1 MRSKIVLLCFL
12 ALLPV
17 LSSIVVPSAS
27 AQLAEPKFT
36 SLTSMDGLSSNTVT
50 AILKDRYGLM
60 WFATDDGLNRFDG
73 TDVTVYRHDKKDSAS
88 LRSSDIS
95 CLHQDR
101 AGRIWVGTIE
111 GGLHLYDRR
120 KDAFVSI
127 PSPHSITSIASDEKG
142 QIWVGTTAGLMT
154 VNPKTHQISTFLS
167 LPNIPDQISKGMILS
182 IVIDSRKWIWI
193 GTRNGLYK
201 IDPKDKNS
209 EYIDYLQAL
218 PDDAAARTVKSI
230 AEDSEGNIWAGTFGG
245 LFKIN
250 ANGQI
255 LKHYKYDPQN
265 KNSLSTNMVF
275 GIAWEKRDRLWI
287 CTDAGLNILDT
298 KNENI
303 TRYGPDA
310 RTQFSLTNKSVRC
323 VWIDDQGICWLGT
336 YKGGVNKYDQNLAIF
351 GLKRSDVND
360 PFGLSAPF
368 VTSFAQTT
376 SGELFVGT
384 DGGGLNLYNRQTNLF
399 KKFTIDPKNRTAA
412 SGLAILT
419 LELVSESELWIGTFK
434 DGLFQFNPKTG
445 SYTQFLRGKDESS
458 LSNNEIFC
466 LKKDPS
472 GKLWVGTNGGGVH
485 LYDPATKSFRRMYDA
500 SVPIAQRIIPLN
512 GYIRDLLLDKQGKL
526 WVATHGTGIAV
537 FDPVTQKSVL
547 LNKQTSDLPGN
558 IVFSLL
564 EDSKGDIWAGTSGE
578 GLALYDRR
586 TQKFVSYGATEGLA
600 SNIINKVLEDAQ
612 GRIWVSTNHGIS
624 SFDLKTK
631 KFTNYTSY
639 NGIQDRTFVLGSG
652 IRASD
657 NTLFFGG
664 IAGFNY
670 IDTRSL
676 PNSKRIPPIILK
688 DLKIGNRSI
697 TPADSSYIDAAI
709 AVAKTIKLDY
719 KQNFSIGYA
728 ALDYTNPKQMNYR
741 HRLVGMQSEWNETGL
756 TNQASYTNLSP
767 GEYVFEVQASKDGRN
782 WGPQTKSVAVIVK
795 PPFYLTIYAYIFY
808 FLAPFVIVYLMRRRG
823 IQKLQRQFREQQQRA
838 EIERAQELDRMK
850 IKFLTNLSH
859 EFRTPISLILAPVD
873 NLLVKT
879 KSTELHPP
887 VNAIKRN
894 AKRLLN
900 LVDQLLDFKNMQ
912 EQEVKLHLK
921 RQDIILFIK
930 DTCDQFSDLSIRK
943 GIQFKIA
950 SSLDQLVMDFDADKL
965 ERILFNL
972 LSNAFKFTPK
982 GGEVALNVQQRTE
995 SEGRHWLQIN
1005 ISDNGTGIAEDQ
1017 HEKIFDRFYQH
1028 DTDLTVLNQGSGIGL
1043 SIVREFVQLHQ
1054 GKINVESQ
1062 PGAGSTFT
1070 VELPIA
1076 DQQVP
1081 VMEQPQP
1088 ESVTMREEAENG
1100 FPKLEK
1106 TNLKELSNVLIIEDN
1121 DEFRH
1126 YLKESLMQYYHVIEA
1141 SNGKEGWQK
1150 TLSHHPELIV
1160 SDVAMPEMDGIALSQ
1175 KIKSDKRTKH
1185 IPIILLTASTGEQQ
1199 QLEGLNSGANDYLT
1213 KPFNFDILNAKINNL
1228 ILLNRLL
1235 KGVYSR
1241 QIQVSGQAPQIE
1253 SSQERLLKDML
1264 TYIED
1269 NLHTSQLSVENLSK
1283 HVGMSRGT
1291 LYSKVLEMSGQ
1302 TPIEFI
1308 RSIKLEKAALLL
1320 ENSDLSISQIS
1331 YMTGFTAPNYFAK
1344 SFKAKFNMLPTEYK
1358 LRKRRQPD
1366 GNARMADSSRRLSIS

>member
-1 MRSKIVLLCFL
+1 MRSEILLTFRFICLIIACCAATF
-12 ALLPV
+12 A
-17 LSSIVVPSAS
+17 AW
-27 AQLAEPKFT
+27 AQPAEPKFT
-36 SLTSMDGLSSNTVT
+36 SLTSTDGLSSNTVT
-50 AILKDRYGLM
+50 AILKDQYGLM
-60 WFATDDGLNRFDG
+60 WFGTDDGLSRFDG
-73 TDVTVYRHDKKDSAS
+73 TDVIVYRHDKKDSTS
-88 LRSSDIS
+88 LRSNDIS

-101 AGRIWVGTIE
+101 KGRIWVGTIE
-111 GGLHLYDRR
+111 GGLHLYNRR
-120 KDAFVSI
+120 KDSFEII
-127 PSPHSITSIASDEKG
+127 PSPHSVTSITSDATGKL
-142 QIWVGTTAGLMT
+142 WVGTTAGLIN
-154 VNPKTHQISTFLS
+154 VDPESHQISTFAS
-167 LPNIPDQISKGMILS
+167 RPNMPDQISKGMILG
-182 IVIDSRKWIWI
+182 IAIDSKKRVWI
-193 GTRNGLYK
+193 GSRNGLFK
-201 IDPKDKNS
+201 MDPADKS
-209 EYIDYLQAL
+209 EEYINYLQSL
-218 PDDAAARTVKSI
+218 PDEAGARTVKSI
-230 AEDSEGNIWAGTFGG
+230 VEDREGNIWAATFSGV
-245 LFKIN
+245 FKLN

-255 LKHYKYDPQN
+255 VKHFKYDPNN

-275 GIAWEKRDRLWI
+275 AVTWENAYQLWI
-287 CTDAGLNILDT
+287 CTDAGLNMLDT
-298 KNENI
+298 RSGNI

-310 RTQFSLTNKSVRC
+310 RTQFSLSNKSVRSIL
-323 VWIDDQGICWLGT
+323 IDNEGICWLGT
-336 YKGGVNKYDQNLAIF
+336 YKGGVNKYDKNLAIF

-360 PFGLSAPF
+360 PYGLSAPF
-368 VTSFAQTT
+368 VTSFAETG

-399 KKFTIDPKNRTAA
+399 RKFPINPKNKNAA

-419 LELVSESELWIGTFK
+419 LELVADNELWIGTFQ

-445 SYTQFLRGKDESS
+445 AYTQYMRGKDSSS

-466 LKKDPS
+466 LEKDTS
-472 GKLWVGTNGGGVH
+472 GQLWVGTNGGGVH
-485 LYDPATKSFRRMYDA
+485 LFDPATKRFTRFHDVG
-500 SVPIAQRIIPLN
+500 VPVLQRSIPLN
-512 GYIRDLLLDKQGKL
+512 GYIRDLMLDSKGKL
-526 WVATHGTGIAV
+526 WVASHGTGIAV
-537 FDPVTQKSVL
+537 YDPLTKKTL
-547 LNKQTSDLPGN
+547 LLDKQSSELPSN

-564 EDSKGDIWAGTSGE
+564 EDSRGNIWAGTSGE
-578 GLALYDRR
+578 GLALYNPR
-586 TQKFVSYGATEGLA
+586 TRKFSTYGSKEGLA
-600 SNIINKVLEDAQ
+600 SNIVNKVLEDAQ
-612 GRIWVSTNHGIS
+612 GRIWVSTNQGIS
-624 SFDLKTK
+624 YLDLKNK
-631 KFTNYTSY
+631 KFINYTSY

-652 IRASD
+652 IRAAD

-676 PNSKRIPPIILK
+676 PDSKRIPPIILK

-697 TPADSSYIDAAI
+697 TPADSNFIDADI
-709 AVAKTIKLDY
+709 TVAKTISLDY
-719 KQNFSIGYA
+719 KQNFSIGFA
-728 ALDYTNPKQMNYR
+728 ALDYTNPKQMHYR

-756 TNQASYTNLSP
+756 TNFASYTNLSP
-767 GEYVFEVQASKDGRN
+767 GKYVFEVQASGDGIN

-808 FLAPFVIVYLMRRRG
+808 ILAPFAIVYYMRQRG
-823 IQKLQRQFREQQQRA
+823 IQKLQRQFKEQQQRA
-838 EIERAQELDRMK
+838 EVERAQELDRMK

-879 KSTELHPP
+879 RSTELHPP

-912 EQEVKLHLK
+912 EQEVKLDLK
-921 RQDIILFIK
+921 RRDIILFIK

-943 GIQFKIA
+943 GIQFKIDSA
-950 SSLDQLVMDFDADKL
+950 PEQLAMDFDADKL
-965 ERILFNL
+965 ERVLFNL

-982 GGEVALNVQQRTE
+982 GGEVALNVQQQTDV
-995 SEGRHWLQIN
+995 EGKHWLQIN
-1005 ISDNGTGIAEDQ
+1005 ISDNGIGIAEDQ
-1017 HEKIFDRFYQH
+1017 HEKIFDRFFQS

-1054 GKINVESQ
+1054 GKINLVSQ

-1076 DQQVP
+1076 EQLIP
-1081 VMEQPQP
+1081 VTEQPASTP
-1088 ESVTMREEAENG
+1088 KTLNETESG
-1100 FPKLEK
+1100 FAKSEKANLEDP
-1106 TNLKELSNVLIIEDN
+1106 SNVLIIEDN

-1126 YLKESLMQYYHVIEA
+1126 YLKESLMPFYHVIEA

-1213 KPFNFDILNAKINNL
+1213 KPFNFEILNAKINNL

-1241 QIQVSGQAPQIE
+1241 HIQVSGEAPQME
-1253 SSQERLLKDML
+1253 SSQEKLLKDML
-1264 TYIED
+1264 SYIED
-1269 NLHTSQLSVENLSK
+1269 NLHTAQLSVENLSK

-1358 LRKRRQPD
+1358 TKKRRHHEVTMS
-1366 GNARMADSSRRLSIS
+1366 GR

>member
-1 MRSKIVLLCFL
+1 MRLKILLTLRLLYLIVACL
-12 ALLPV
+12 AAT
-17 LSSIVVPSAS
+17 ITAW
-27 AQLAEPKFT
+27 AQPAEPKFT
-36 SLTSMDGLSSNTVT
+36 SLTSTDGLSSNTVT

-60 WFATDDGLNRFDG
+60 WFGTDDGLNRFDG
-73 TDVTVYRHDKKDSAS
+73 TDVMVYRHNKKDSTS
-88 LRSSDIS
+88 LKSSDIS
-95 CLHQDR
+95 CLHQDQK
-101 AGRIWVGTIE
+101 GRIWVGTIE

-120 KDAFVSI
+120 KDAFISI
-127 PSPHSITSIASDEKG
+127 PSPHSVISMTSDASGKL
-142 QIWVGTTAGLMT
+142 WVGTTAGLIQ
-154 VNPKTHQISTFLS
+154 VNPENYQIRTFTS
-167 LPNIPDQISKGMILS
+167 VANMPDQISKGMILS
-182 IVIDSRKWIWI
+182 IAVDRKKRVWV
-193 GTRNGLYK
+193 GTRTGLYK
-201 IDPKDKNS
+201 IDPADKTG
-209 EYIDYLQAL
+209 EYINYLQSL
-218 PDDAAARTVKSI
+218 PEEVGARPVKSI
-230 AEDSEGNIWAGTFGG
+230 VEDQEGNIWAGTFSGV
-245 LFKIN
+245 FKLN
-250 ANGQI
+250 SNGQI
-255 LKHYKYDPQN
+255 IKHFKYEPDN

-275 GIAWEKRDRLWI
+275 AVTWENPQRLWI
-287 CTDAGLNILDT
+287 CTDAGLNMLDT
-298 KNENI
+298 RTGII

-310 RTQFSLTNKSVRC
+310 RTQFSLSNKSVRS
-323 VWIDDQGICWLGT
+323 ILFDNEGICWLGT
-336 YKGGVNKYDQNLAIF
+336 YKGGVNKYDKNLAIF

-360 PFGLSAPF
+360 PYGLSGPF
-368 VTSFAQTT
+368 VTAFAETE

-399 KKFTIDPKNRTAA
+399 RKFPINPKNKNAA

-419 LELVSESELWIGTFK
+419 LELTASNELWIGTFG

-445 SYTQFLRGKDESS
+445 GYTQFLKGKDSTS

-466 LKKDPS
+466 FEKDKS

-485 LYDPATKSFRRMYDA
+485 LYDPSTNTFRRMYDPGIP
-500 SVPIAQRIIPLN
+500 VTQRSIPLN
-512 GYIRDLLLDKQGKL
+512 GYIRDLLLDRKGKL
-526 WVATHGTGIAV
+526 WIASHGTGIAV
-537 FDPVTQKSVL
+537 FDPITQKSML
-547 LNKQTSDLPGN
+547 LDRQTSDLASN

-564 EDSKGDIWAGTSGE
+564 EDSKGNIWAGTSGE
-578 GLALYDRR
+578 GLALYDPRSK
-586 TQKFVSYGATEGLA
+586 KFITYGAKEGLA
-600 SNIINKVLEDAQ
+600 SNIVNKVLEDAQ
-612 GRIWVSTNHGIS
+612 GRIWVSTNQGIS
-624 SFDLKTK
+624 YFDLKNK
-631 KFTNYTSY
+631 KFINYTSY

-697 TPADSSYIDAAI
+697 TPADSNFIDADI
-709 AVAKTIKLDY
+709 AVARTISLDY
-719 KQNFSIGYA
+719 KQNFSIGFA
-728 ALDYTNPKQMNYR
+728 ALDYTNPKQMHYR

-756 TNQASYTNLSP
+756 TNFASYTNLSP
-767 GEYVFEVQASKDGRN
+767 GEYIFEVQASGDGIN

-808 FLAPFVIVYLMRRRG
+808 ILAPFAIVYWMRRRG
-823 IQKLQRQFREQQQRA
+823 IQKLQRQFKEQQQRA
-838 EIERAQELDRMK
+838 EVERALELDRMK

-887 VNAIKRN
+887 VTAIKRN

-912 EQEVKLHLK
+912 EQEVKLDLK
-921 RQDIILFIK
+921 RRDIILFIK
-930 DTCDQFSDLSIRK
+930 DTCEQFSDLSIRK
-943 GIQFKIA
+943 GILFKVE
-950 SSLDQLVMDFDADKL
+950 STLDQLDMDFDAEKL
-965 ERILFNL
+965 ERVLFNL

-982 GGEVALNVQQRTE
+982 GGEVALQVQLQTDP
-995 SEGRHWLQIN
+995 EGKHWLQIN
-1005 ISDNGTGIAEDQ
+1005 IADNGIGIAEDQ
-1017 HEKIFDRFYQH
+1017 HEKIFDRFFQS

-1043 SIVREFVQLHQ
+1043 SIVREFVQLHH
-1054 GKINVESQ
+1054 GKINVASQ

-1076 DQQVP
+1076 DELLP
-1081 VMEQPQP
+1081 KDEQPVETP
-1088 ESVTMREEAENG
+1088 KTRTGDIENG
-1100 FPKLEK
+1100 FNKQEK
-1106 TNLKELSNVLIIEDN
+1106 AGSEDPSNVLIIEDN

-1126 YLKESLMQYYHVIEA
+1126 YLKESLAPFYHVIEA

-1199 QLEGLNSGANDYLT
+1199 QLEGLSSGANDYLT

-1241 QIQVSGQAPQIE
+1241 QIQVAGNAPQME
-1253 SSQERLLKDML
+1253 SSQEKLLKDML
-1264 TYIED
+1264 SYIEE
-1269 NLHTSQLSVENLSK
+1269 NLHTAQLSVENLSK

-1344 SFKAKFNMLPTEYK
+1344 SFKAKFNILPTEYK
-1358 LRKRRQPD
+1358 LAKRRHPE
-1366 GNARMADSSRRLSIS
+1366 GMASER

>member
-1 MRSKIVLLCFL
+1 MLVLISGINH
-12 ALLPV
+12 AV
-17 LSSIVVPSAS
+17 K
-27 AQLAEPKFT
+27 AQRIEPKFT
-36 SLTSMDGLSSNTVT
+36 SITSMDGLSSNTVT

-60 WFATDDGLNRFDG
+60 WIATDDGLNRFDG
-73 TDVTVYRHDKKDSAS
+73 TDVLVYRHNKNDSTS
-88 LRSSDIS
+88 LRSSDITS
-95 CLHQDR
+95 LHQDR
-101 AGRIWVGTIE
+101 KGRIWVGTIE
-111 GGLHLYDRR
+111 GGLHLYNR
-120 KDAFVSI
+120 KKDSFISI
-127 PSPHSITSIASDEKG
+127 PSPHSVISITSDARGKL
-142 QIWVGTTAGLMT
+142 WVGTTAGL
-154 VNPKTHQISTFLS
+154 VNVDPETRQISTFS
-167 LPNIPDQISKGMILS
+167 AIPNMPDQISKGLILS
-182 IVIDSRKWIWI
+182 LAIDSKQRIWI
-193 GTRNGLYK
+193 GSKNGLYK
-201 IDPKDKNS
+201 IDPADKTG
-209 EYIDYLQAL
+209 EYINYLQSI
-218 PDDAAARTVKSI
+218 PDEAGARTVKSMV
-230 AEDSEGNIWAGTFGG
+230 EDREGNMWVGTYSG
-245 LFKIN
+245 LFKFN
-250 ANGQI
+250 SAGQI
-255 LKHYKYDPQN
+255 LKHIQYEADN
-265 KNSLSTNMVF
+265 KHSLSTNMVF
-275 GIAWEKRDRLWI
+275 ALALENDRRLWI
-287 CTDAGLNILDT
+287 CTDAGLNILDMRDG
-298 KNENI
+298 NI

-310 RTQFSLTNKSVRC
+310 RTQFSLSNKSVRS
-323 VWIDDQGICWLGT
+323 ILFDNEGICWLGT
-336 YKGGVNKYDQNLAIF
+336 YKGGVNKYDKNLAIF

-360 PFGLSAPF
+360 PYGLSGPF
-368 VTSFAQTT
+368 VTSFAETA

-399 KKFTIDPKNRTAA
+399 KKFPINPKNKNAA

-419 LELVSESELWIGTFK
+419 LELVSGNELWIGTFQ
-434 DGLFQFNPKTG
+434 DGLFQFNPKSG
-445 SYTQFLRGKDESS
+445 AYTQYLRGKDSSS

-466 LKKDPS
+466 LERDKS

-485 LYDPATKSFRRMYDA
+485 LFDPATKRFTRFYNPGT
-500 SVPIAQRIIPLN
+500 PISQRVIPLN
-512 GYIRDLLLDKQGKL
+512 GYIRDILLDRQGKV
-526 WVATHGTGIAV
+526 WIASHGTGIAV

-547 LNKQTSDLPGN
+547 LDRQSSNLLSN
-558 IVFSLL
+558 IVYSLL
-564 EDSKGDIWAGTSGE
+564 EDSKGNIWAGTSGE
-578 GLALYDRR
+578 GLALYDPRSK
-586 TQKFVSYGATEGLA
+586 KFISYGAKEGLA
-600 SNIINKVLEDAQ
+600 SNVVNKVLEDAQ
-612 GRIWVSTNHGIS
+612 GRIWVSTNQGIS
-624 SFDLKTK
+624 YFDLKNK

-652 IRASD
+652 IRAAD

-670 IDTRSL
+670 VDTRSL
-676 PNSKRIPPIILK
+676 PNSKCIPPIILK
-688 DLKIGNRSI
+688 DLRIGNRSI
-697 TPADSSYIDAAI
+697 TPADSNFIDADI
-709 AVAKTIKLDY
+709 SVAKTISLDY

-728 ALDYTNPKQMNYR
+728 ALDYTNPKQMHYR

-756 TNQASYTNLSP
+756 TNLASYTNLSP
-767 GEYVFEVQASKDGRN
+767 GEYVFEVQASSDGIN
-782 WGPQTKSVAVIVK
+782 WSPQTKSVAVVVK

-808 FLAPFVIVYLMRRRG
+808 FLAPFVIVYIMRRRG
-823 IQKLQRQFREQQQRA
+823 IQKLKRQFREQQQRA
-838 EIERAQELDRMK
+838 EVEQAQELDRMK

-879 KSTELHPP
+879 KSTELQPP
-887 VNAIKRN
+887 VIAIKRN

-912 EQEVKLHLK
+912 EQEVKLDLK
-921 RQDIILFIK
+921 CRDIILYIK

-943 GIQFKIA
+943 GIQFKIE
-950 SSLDQLVMDFDADKL
+950 SSLDQLMMDFDANKL

-982 GGEVALNVQQRTE
+982 GGEVALKIDYQTDL
-995 SEGRHWLQIN
+995 EGKYWLQI
-1005 ISDNGTGIAEDQ
+1005 IITDTGIGIAEANHD
-1017 HEKIFDRFYQH
+1017 KIFNRFFQSETDRS
-1028 DTDLTVLNQGSGIGL
+1028 VLNQGSGIGL
-1043 SIVREFVQLHQ
+1043 SIVREFVQLHE
-1054 GKINVESQ
+1054 GNIAVTSE
-1062 PGAGSTFT
+1062 PGLGSTFT
-1070 VELPIA
+1070 VQLPIA
-1076 DQQVP
+1076 DPQPLLVT
-1081 VMEQPQP
+1081 EQPASAP
-1088 ESVTMREEAENG
+1088 ANIDGENG
-1100 FPKLEK
+1100 FGKLEK
-1106 TNLKELSNVLIIEDN
+1106 PNPEDPSNVLIIEDN

-1126 YLKESLMQYYHVIEA
+1126 YLKESLMPFYHVIEA

-1160 SDVAMPEMDGIALSQ
+1160 SDIAMPEMDGIALSQ

-1241 QIQVSGQAPQIE
+1241 QIQVLGQAPQME
-1253 SSQERLLKDML
+1253 SSQEKLLKDML
-1264 TYIED
+1264 TYIEA
-1269 NLHTSQLSVENLSK
+1269 NLHTAQLSVENLSK

-1358 LRKRRQPD
+1358 AKKRRHHEVTT
-1366 GNARMADSSRRLSIS
+1366 AHV

>member
-1 MRSKIVLLCFL
+1 MRSEILLTFRLVCLGIACCAATL
-12 ALLPV
+12 A
-17 LSSIVVPSAS
+17 AW
-27 AQLAEPKFT
+27 AQPAEPKFT
-36 SLTSMDGLSSNTVT
+36 SLTSTDGLSSNTVT
-50 AILKDRYGLM
+50 AILKDQYGFM
-60 WFATDDGLNRFDG
+60 WFGTDDGLSRFDG
-73 TDVTVYRHDKKDSAS
+73 TDVMVYRHNKQDSTS
-88 LRSSDIS
+88 LKSNDIS

-101 AGRIWVGTIE
+101 KGRIWVGTIE
-111 GGLHLYDRR
+111 GGLHLYNRR
-120 KDAFVSI
+120 KDSFESF
-127 PSPHSITSIASDEKG
+127 PSPHSVTSITSDATGKL
-142 QIWVGTTAGLMT
+142 WVGTTAGLIN
-154 VNPKTHQISTFLS
+154 VDPESHQISTFAS
-167 LPNIPDQISKGMILS
+167 RPNMPDQISKGMILS
-182 IVIDSRKWIWI
+182 IVIDNKKRVWV
-193 GTRNGLYK
+193 GARNGLFK
-201 IDPKDKNS
+201 IDPDDKS
-209 EYIDYLQAL
+209 DEYINYLQSL
-218 PDDAAARTVKSI
+218 PDEAGARTVKSI
-230 AEDSEGNIWAGTFGG
+230 VEDREGNIWAGTFSGV
-245 LFKIN
+245 FKLN

-255 LKHYKYDPQN
+255 LRHFKYEPND

-275 GIAWEKRDRLWI
+275 AVTFENDRHLWI
-287 CTDAGLNILDT
+287 CTDAGLNRLDIQ
-298 KNENI
+298 NGNI

-310 RTQFSLTNKSVRC
+310 RTQFSLSNKSVRS
-323 VWIDDQGICWLGT
+323 ILFDNEGICWLGT
-336 YKGGVNKYDQNLAIF
+336 YKGGVNKYDKNLAIF

-360 PFGLSAPF
+360 PYGLSAPF
-368 VTSFAQTT
+368 VTSFAQTE

-399 KKFTIDPKNRTAA
+399 KKFPINPKNKNAA

-419 LELVSESELWIGTFK
+419 LELGAANELWIGTFQ

-445 SYTQFLRGKDESS
+445 SYTQYLRGKDSSS

-466 LKKDPS
+466 LEKDKS
-472 GKLWVGTNGGGVH
+472 GKLWVGTNGGGVN
-485 LYDPATKSFRRMYDA
+485 LFDPVTKSFTRLHDA
-500 SVPIAQRIIPLN
+500 GIPASQRIIPLN
-512 GYIRDLLLDKQGKL
+512 GYIRDMHMDSKGKL
-526 WVATHGTGIAV
+526 WIASHGTGIAV
-537 FDPVTQKSVL
+537 FDPITRKSVL
-547 LNKQTSDLPGN
+547 LDRQSSDLPGN

-564 EDSKGDIWAGTSGE
+564 EDSKGNIWAGTSGE
-578 GLALYDRR
+578 GLALYNPR
-586 TQKFVSYGATEGLA
+586 TKKFITYGAKEGLA

-612 GRIWVSTNHGIS
+612 GRIWVSTNQGIS
-624 SFDLKTK
+624 YFDLKNK
-631 KFTNYTSY
+631 KFINYTSY

-652 IRASD
+652 IRTAD

-697 TPADSSYIDAAI
+697 TPADSNFIDADI
-709 AVAKTIKLDY
+709 AVAKTISLDY
-719 KQNFSIGYA
+719 KQNFSIGFA
-728 ALDYTNPKQMNYR
+728 ALDYTNPKQMHYR
-741 HRLVGMQSEWNETGL
+741 HRLTGMQSEWNETGL
-756 TNQASYTNLSP
+756 TNFASYTNLSP
-767 GEYVFEVQASKDGRN
+767 GKYVFEVQASGDGIN
-782 WGPQTKSVAVIVK
+782 WSPQTKSVAVIVK

-808 FLAPFVIVYLMRRRG
+808 VLTPFAIVYYMRRRG
-823 IQKLQRQFREQQQRA
+823 IQKLQRQFKEQQQRT
-838 EIERAQELDRMK
+838 EVERAQELDRMK

-912 EQEVKLHLK
+912 EQEVKLDLK
-921 RQDIILFIK
+921 RRDIILFIK

-943 GIQFKIA
+943 GILFKIE
-950 SSLDQLVMDFDADKL
+950 SSLDQLAMDFDADKL
-965 ERILFNL
+965 ERVLFNL

-982 GGEVALNVQQRTE
+982 GGEVALHVWQQMDL
-995 SEGRHWLQIN
+995 EGKHWLQIN
-1005 ISDNGTGIAEDQ
+1005 ISDNGIGIAEDQ
-1017 HEKIFDRFYQH
+1017 HEKIFDRFFQS

-1054 GKINVESQ
+1054 GKINVHSQ

-1070 VELPIA
+1070 VELPVA
-1076 DQQVP
+1076 EPLLP
-1081 VMEQPQP
+1081 VVEQPASAP
-1088 ESVTMREEAENG
+1088 KMVTDTENG
-1100 FPKLEK
+1100 FAKSEK
-1106 TNLKELSNVLIIEDN
+1106 ANLGDPSNVLIIEDN

-1126 YLKESLMQYYHVIEA
+1126 YLKESLMPFYQVIEA

-1241 QIQVSGQAPQIE
+1241 HIQVSGQAPQME
-1253 SSQERLLKDML
+1253 SSQEKLLKDML
-1264 TYIED
+1264 SYIEE

-1320 ENSDLSISQIS
+1320 ESSDLSVSQIS

-1344 SFKAKFNMLPTEYK
+1344 SFKAKFNMLPTAYK
-1358 LRKRRQPD
+1358 ARKRRHHEV
-1366 GNARMADSSRRLSIS
+1366 